1 MANVQKLPSG
11 NYRIRKTYRGKVYS
25 LTVPYKPRKAEAE
38 QLIAELIGNA
48 PPSTETLG
56 DCCRAYL
63 DLKSNVLSPSTLRA
77 YRSYLRNT
85 PARLQ
90 NARIT
95 ALTPLAIQT
104 YINAEAGLKSAKTVR
119 NEWAF
124 LSAVIKQYTGQV
136 FRVTLPQR
144 KKPEFFVPE
153 DGDVKRILQDKH
165 KFIALTSSPGRRRP
179 EGRCTAPGRAWQG
192 R

>member
-1 MANVQKLPSG
+1 M
-11 NYRIRKTYRGKVYS
+11 YS

-48 PPSTETLG
+48 PPPSAETLG

-104 YINAEAGLKSAKTVR
+104 YINTEAGLKSAKTVR

-124 LSAVIKQYTGQV
+124 LSAVIRQYTGQV

-153 DGDVKRILQDKH
+153 DGDVKRILQY
-165 KFIALTSSPGRRRP
+165 IRGSGYEVAIYLAALGLRRSEFFSESS
-179 EGRCTAPGRAWQG
+179 
-192 R
+192 

>member
-25 LTVPYKPRKAEAE
+25 LTVPYKPRKAESE

-48 PPSTETLG
+48 PPLHTETLW

-95 ALTPLAIQT
+95 ALTPVGIQT
-104 YINAEAGLKSAKTVR
+104 YINTEAGLKSAKTVR

-124 LSAVIKQYTGQV
+124 
-136 FRVTLPQR
+136 
-144 KKPEFFVPE
+144 
-153 DGDVKRILQDKH
+153 
-165 KFIALTSSPGRRRP
+165 FIAQNFSENS
-179 EGRCTAPGRAWQG
+179 
-192 R
+192 

>member
-11 NYRIRKTYRGKVYS
+11 TYRIRNTYRGKVYS
-25 LTVPYKPRKAEAE
+25 LTVPYKPRKSEAE

-48 PPSTETLG
+48 PPPSTETLG

-63 DLKSNVLSPSTLRA
+63 DLKSNVLSPSALRA

-104 YINAEAGLKSAKTVR
+104 YINTEAGLKSAKTAR

-124 LSAVIKQYTGQV
+124 
-136 FRVTLPQR
+136 
-144 KKPEFFVPE
+144 
-153 DGDVKRILQDKH
+153 
-165 KFIALTSSPGRRRP
+165 FIAQNFSENS
-179 EGRCTAPGRAWQG
+179 
-192 R
+192 